1 MLSSL
6 LYILY
11 IIQCWHKKISHNLE
25 KKLIKVIQK
34 IGKTIYLYKSVDI
47 IIFLLHLKFYQNF
60 KNYHAKNVNKTD
72 LVNMFCVTLSDYVF
86 WNLRFCFYLD
96 IQTRWY
102 LYFHLEKDSTPCFCV
117 SIKYLVVW
125 ILWPELRIYFQF

>member
-11 IIQCWHKKISHNLE
+11 IIQCWHKKVSHNLE
-25 KKLIKVIQK
+25 KKLIKVSQK
-34 IGKTIYLYKSVDI
+34 RGKIIYLYKSVD

>member
-11 IIQCWHKKISHNLE
+11 IIQCWHKKVSHNLE
-25 KKLIKVIQK
+25 KKLIKVSQK
-34 IGKTIYLYKSVDI
+34 RGKIIYLYKSVDI